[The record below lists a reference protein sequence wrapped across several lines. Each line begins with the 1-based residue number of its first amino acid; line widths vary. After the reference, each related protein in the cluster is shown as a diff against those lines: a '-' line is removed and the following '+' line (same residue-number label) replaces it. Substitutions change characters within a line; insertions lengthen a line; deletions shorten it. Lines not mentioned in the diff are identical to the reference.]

1 MKRVLLPM
9 ALMIMGVISPAITAN
24 AETLLINNVSVA
36 DEYTELVLT
45 KCKTEPSSPFTPG
58 GPRRIKAKKEIY
70 SSVEARLLN
79 GVIYFTNEEELL
91 DVDITI
97 TDVRGDIVYSTII
110 DIYSGSFETVDI
122 SSLES
127 GDYTLYVTINGEDYY
142 GFFSRE

>member
-24 AETLLINNVSVA
+24 AETLFINNVSVA

-45 KCKTEPSSPFTPG
+45 KCQTEPDNPEIPDR
-58 GPRRIKAKKEIY
+58 PRKAKSRKNVY
-70 SSVEARLLN
+70 SSVEARLFN
-79 GVIYFTNEEELL
+79 GIIYFTNEEDLS

-97 TDVRGDIVYSTII
+97 IDVRGDIVFSTIF

-127 GDYTLYVTINGEDYY
+127 GDYTLYVTINGVDYFAY
-142 GFFSRE
+142 FDL